1 MFLFDLLFFSEN
13 QLRKK
18 YATDVMY
25 DILSVAL
32 TELILWQSL
41 NRHQPKRRIPI
52 RTSWQVLSEDYG
64 PEPVS

>member
-32 TELILWQSL
+32 TKLILWQNL
-41 NRHQPKRRIPI
+41 DWHQPKRHIPI

-64 PEPVS
+64 PGPVS

>member
-41 NRHQPKRRIPI
+41 NRHQPKRRIPSQ
-52 RTSWQVLSEDYG
+52 TS
-64 PEPVS
+64 